1 MRQRPALTAT
11 DAATIAAACRDE
23 AARLGLAV
31 TICVVDDG
39 GHLLH
44 LQRLDARPST
54 IDVAIGKARTSALMR
69 IPTGAL
75 EARVRENPHFT
86 KLDAMP
92 LQGGLPLFY
101 AQEPV
106 GAIGVSGATPAQDE
120 AIAQAGCA
128 ALAALPPP

>member
-1 MRQRPALTAT
+1 MRNRPGMTAA
-11 DAATIAAACRDE
+11 DVAAIATACREE
-23 AARLGLAV
+23 ARRLGLAV
-31 TICVVDDG
+31 TFCIVDDG

-44 LQRLDARPST
+44 LERLDARPST
-54 IDVAIGKARTSALMR
+54 VDVAIGKARTSALMR
-69 IPTGAL
+69 IPTGAF

-106 GAIGVSGATPAQDE
+106 GAIGVSGAMPAQDE

-128 ALAALPPP
+128 ALGALPPP